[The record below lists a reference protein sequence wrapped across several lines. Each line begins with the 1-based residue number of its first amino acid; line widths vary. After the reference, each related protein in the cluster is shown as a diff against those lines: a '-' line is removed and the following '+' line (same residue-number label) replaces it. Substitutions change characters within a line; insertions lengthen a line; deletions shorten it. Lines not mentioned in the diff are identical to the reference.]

1 MRLLD
6 ELQMR
11 KAHSKA
17 VQNSSTIEV
26 ASMSNMEEQGCRNE
40 KGFEKMSDAALALRS
55 PRKLPQNFLQGMSLT
70 S

>member
-11 KAHSKA
+11 KAHRL
-17 VQNSSTIEV
+17 QNSSTIEV

-55 PRKLPQNFLQGMSLT
+55 PRKLPQHFLQGMSLT